1 MEGINSSGR
10 LPDEGAISQFVR
22 PARRGLF
29 ALTLLAAS
37 LAGTASAQGLEVR
50 PVIGNFNPTGSLKD
64 LVESGPVAGAQVS
77 YAFARHLA
85 VTGTLFMGTNDW
97 ADRFVK
103 SRSVLMTQ
111 YDAGIEGRFPS
122 VTKFGAWDAG
132 FFAGAG
138 IGSRMFALRKSDH
151 GSTTGFGGYGALGG
165 TLARESGLGLRLELR
180 GYNNSI
186 GGINRLQPRE
196 GRSDFVVLAGLT
208 FRP

>member
-1 MEGINSSGR
+1 MDR
-10 LPDEGAISQFVR
+10 ISQFVR

-29 ALTLLAAS
+29 ALTLFVAAAGS
-37 LAGTASAQGLEVR
+37 LPAQALEFR
-50 PVIGNFNPTGSLKD
+50 PVVGNFNPTGSLKE
-64 LVESGPVAGAQVS
+64 LVDNGPVAGAQVS
-77 YAFARHLA
+77 YTFARHLA
-85 VTGTLFMGTNDW
+85 VTGTLFMGTNDY

-103 SRSVLMTQ
+103 SRPVVMTQ
-111 YDAGIEGRFPS
+111 YDAGIEGRLPS

-138 IGSRMFALRKSDH
+138 IGSRMFSLRKSDH
-151 GSTTGFGGYGALGG
+151 GSTTGFGGYGAVGG
-165 TLARESGLGLRLELR
+165 TLARESGLGLRLEAR

-186 GGINRLQPRE
+186 GGINRLLPRE